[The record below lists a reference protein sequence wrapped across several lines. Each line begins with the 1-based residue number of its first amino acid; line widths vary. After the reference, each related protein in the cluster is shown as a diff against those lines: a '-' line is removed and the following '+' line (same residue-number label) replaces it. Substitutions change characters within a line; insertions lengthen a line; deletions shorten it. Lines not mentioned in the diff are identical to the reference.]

1 MEKKEIKPIAYIK
14 NGFNEKFGIPRQ
26 PLRAPSVIS
35 QIIFLKEF
43 SNISAF
49 KKLSEFSHIWVLFDF
64 SMAKTEK
71 FTPTVRPPRLGG
83 NERVGVFASR
93 SPFRPNG
100 IGLSVVKLISID
112 ELKDGTIALTVSGA
126 DMVNGTP
133 VLDVKPYVKHAD
145 CIPDAISGYADEFE
159 AYTLKVV
166 VSEDIK
172 KKIPKELLSPIIECL
187 KDDPRP
193 SYQEDGKIYGMTYQ
207 NLNVKFVVKDGV
219 LNIIDVK

>member
-159 AYTLKVV
+159 TYTLKVV

>member
-1 MEKKEIKPIAYIK
+1 MEKKEIKPIAYVK

-126 DMVNGTP
+126 DMLNGTP

-159 AYTLKVV
+159 DYTLKVV

-219 LNIIDVK
+219 LNIIDVE

>member
-126 DMVNGTP
+126 DMLNGTP

-159 AYTLKVV
+159 DYTLKVV

-219 LNIIDVK
+219 LNIIDVE

>member
-1 MEKKEIKPIAYIK
+1 MNLHKCYLTKNLCYTTGTPMAPKGIIVHSTGCNNPWLKRYVQPDDGLLGVNTYGTDWNQPKP
-14 NGFNEKFGIPRQ
+14 
-26 PLRAPSVIS
+26 
-35 QIIFLKEF
+35 
-43 SNISAF
+43 
-49 KKLSEFSHIWVLFDF
+49 
-64 SMAKTEK
+64 
-71 FTPTVRPPRLGG
+71 GG
-83 NERVGVFASR
+83 RKVCVHAM
-93 SPFRPNG
+93 
-100 IGLSVVKLISID
+100 IGK
-112 ELKDGTIALTVSGA
+112 LKDGTIALTVSGA